1 MASLNDIQ
9 LNPQSILKKQFR
21 TKMKGYDSDEVDSY
35 LDTII
40 SDYST
45 FATIIEDLQTQISEL
60 KEQNKNNQ
68 ASSQSTAPK
77 LDFKN
82 EEIEDDVKTY
92 TPHTVQKPA
101 ISSNTDDKETPE
113 LTTNVAM
120 IQRIST
126 LERKVYNLEQRMNRQ
141 DRTYQA
147 N

>member
-45 FATIIEDLQTQISEL
+45 FATIIEDLQTQISDL
-60 KEQNKNNQ
+60 KAQQKQ
-68 ASSQSTAPK
+68 QTAKSTAPK

-92 TPHTVQKPA
+92 TPQKVQKA
-101 ISSNTDDKETPE
+101 AVSNLNEDKEAPE

>member
-60 KEQNKNNQ
+60 KAQQKQ
-68 ASSQSTAPK
+68 ASTQNTAPK

-82 EEIEDDVKTY
+82 EEVEDDVKTY
-92 TPHTVQKPA
+92 TPHNIQKP
-101 ISSNTDDKETPE
+101 IVSS
-113 LTTNVAM
+113 
-120 IQRIST
+120 
-126 LERKVYNLEQRMNRQ
+126 
-141 DRTYQA
+141 
-147 N
+147 

>member
-45 FATIIEDLQTQISEL
+45 FATIIEDLQAQISEL
-60 KEQNKNNQ
+60 KAQQKQ
-68 ASSQSTAPK
+68 APTQSDAPK
-77 LDFKN
+77 LD
-82 EEIEDDVKTY
+82 
-92 TPHTVQKPA
+92 
-101 ISSNTDDKETPE
+101 

-126 LERKVYNLEQRMNRQ
+126 LERKVYNLEQRMNQQ

>member
-45 FATIIEDLQTQISEL
+45 FATIIEDLQTQISDL
-60 KEQNKNNQ
+60 KAQQKQ
-68 ASSQSTAPK
+68 QTAKSTAPN

-92 TPHTVQKPA
+92 TPQKVQKA
-101 ISSNTDDKETPE
+101 AVSNLNEDKEAPE

-126 LERKVYNLEQRMNRQ
+126 LERKVYNLEQRMNQQ

>member
-45 FATIIEDLQTQISEL
+45 FATIIEDLQTQISDL
-60 KEQNKNNQ
+60 KAQQKQ
-68 ASSQSTAPK
+68 QTAKSTAPK

-92 TPHTVQKPA
+92 TPQKKKKA
-101 ISSNTDDKETPE
+101 AVNNTNEDKEAPE

-126 LERKVYNLEQRMNRQ
+126 LERKVYNLEQRMNQQ

>member
-35 LDTII
+35 LDIII

-45 FATIIEDLQTQISEL
+45 FATIIEDLQTQISDL
-60 KEQNKNNQ
+60 KAQQKQ
-68 ASSQSTAPK
+68 QTAKSTAPK

-92 TPHTVQKPA
+92 TPQKVQKA
-101 ISSNTDDKETPE
+101 AVNNTNEDKEAPE

-126 LERKVYNLEQRMNRQ
+126 LERKVYNLEQRMNQQ

>member
-45 FATIIEDLQTQISEL
+45 FATIIEDLQAQISEL
-60 KEQNKNNQ
+60 KV
-68 ASSQSTAPK
+68 
-77 LDFKN
+77 
-82 EEIEDDVKTY
+82 EDDVKTY
-92 TPHTVQKPA
+92 TPHNIQKPIVNSA
-101 ISSNTDDKETPE
+101 NEEKEAPE

-126 LERKVYNLEQRMNRQ
+126 LERKVYNLEQRMNQQ

>member
-45 FATIIEDLQTQISEL
+45 FATIIEDLQTQISDL
-60 KEQNKNNQ
+60 KAQQKQ
-68 ASSQSTAPK
+68 QTAKSTAPK

-92 TPHTVQKPA
+92 TPQKLHKA
-101 ISSNTDDKETPE
+101 AVSNLNEDKEAPE

-126 LERKVYNLEQRMNRQ
+126 LERKVYNLEQRMNQQ

>member
-21 TKMKGYDSDEVDSY
+21 TKMKDYDSDEVDSY

-45 FATIIEDLQTQISEL
+45 FATIIEDLQAQISEL
-60 KEQNKNNQ
+60 KAQQKQ
-68 ASSQSTAPK
+68 APTQSDAPK

-82 EEIEDDVKTY
+82 EE
-92 TPHTVQKPA
+92 
-101 ISSNTDDKETPE
+101 KEAPE

-126 LERKVYNLEQRMNRQ
+126 LERKVYNLEQRMNQQ

>member
-45 FATIIEDLQTQISEL
+45 FATIIEDLQTQISDL
-60 KEQNKNNQ
+60 KAQQKQ
-68 ASSQSTAPK
+68 QTAKSTAPK

-92 TPHTVQKPA
+92 TPQKVQKA
-101 ISSNTDDKETPE
+101 AVSNLNEDKEAPE

-126 LERKVYNLEQRMNRQ
+126 LERKVYNLEQRINKQ

>member
-45 FATIIEDLQTQISEL
+45 FATIIEDLQTQISDL
-60 KEQNKNNQ
+60 KAQQKQ
-68 ASSQSTAPK
+68 QTAKSTAPK

-92 TPHTVQKPA
+92 TPQKVQKTA
-101 ISSNTDDKETPE
+101 VNNTNEEKETPE

-126 LERKVYNLEQRMNRQ
+126 LERKVYNLEQRMNQQ

>member
-40 SDYST
+40 SDYSN
-45 FATIIEDLQTQISEL
+45 FATIIEDLQTQISDL
-60 KEQNKNNQ
+60 KAQQKQ
-68 ASSQSTAPK
+68 TAAKSTAPK

-92 TPHTVQKPA
+92 TPQKVQKA
-101 ISSNTDDKETPE
+101 AVNNTNEEKETPE

-126 LERKVYNLEQRMNRQ
+126 LERKVYNLEQRMNQQ

>member
-21 TKMKGYDSDEVDSY
+21 TKMKGYDSDEVDSN

-45 FATIIEDLQTQISEL
+45 FATIIEDLQTQISDL
-60 KEQNKNNQ
+60 KAQQKQ
-68 ASSQSTAPK
+68 QTAKSTAPK

-92 TPHTVQKPA
+92 TPQKVQKA
-101 ISSNTDDKETPE
+101 AVSNLNEDKEAPE

-126 LERKVYNLEQRMNRQ
+126 LERKVYNLEQRMNQQ

>member
-45 FATIIEDLQTQISEL
+45 FATIIEDLQTQISDL
-60 KEQNKNNQ
+60 KAQQKQ
-68 ASSQSTAPK
+68 QTAKSTAPK

-82 EEIEDDVKTY
+82 EENEDDVKTY
-92 TPHTVQKPA
+92 TPQKVQKA
-101 ISSNTDDKETPE
+101 AVNNTNEDKEAPE

-126 LERKVYNLEQRMNRQ
+126 LERKVYNLEQRMNQQ

>member
-45 FATIIEDLQTQISEL
+45 FATIIEDLQTQISDL
-60 KEQNKNNQ
+60 KAQQKQ
-68 ASSQSTAPK
+68 QTAKSTAPK
-77 LDFKN
+77 LDFKK
-82 EEIEDDVKTY
+82 EEMEDDVRTY
-92 TPHTVQKPA
+92 TPQKVQKA
-101 ISSNTDDKETPE
+101 AVNNTNEDKEAPE

-126 LERKVYNLEQRMNRQ
+126 LERKVYNLEQRMNQQ

>member
-45 FATIIEDLQTQISEL
+45 FATIIEDLQTQISDL
-60 KEQNKNNQ
+60 KAQQKQ
-68 ASSQSTAPK
+68 QTAKSTAPK

-92 TPHTVQKPA
+92 TPQKVQKA
-101 ISSNTDDKETPE
+101 AVSNLNEDKKAPE

-126 LERKVYNLEQRMNRQ
+126 LERKVYNLEQRMNQQ

>member
-45 FATIIEDLQTQISEL
+45 FATIIEDLQTQISDL
-60 KEQNKNNQ
+60 KAQQKQ
-68 ASSQSTAPK
+68 QTAKSTARK
-77 LDFKN
+77 LDFEN

-92 TPHTVQKPA
+92 TPQKVQKA
-101 ISSNTDDKETPE
+101 AVNNTNEDKEAPE

-126 LERKVYNLEQRMNRQ
+126 LERKVYNLEQRMNQQ

>member
-45 FATIIEDLQTQISEL
+45 FATIIEDLQTQISDL
-60 KEQNKNNQ
+60 KAQQKQ
-68 ASSQSTAPK
+68 QTAKSTAPK
-77 LDFKN
+77 LDLKN

-92 TPHTVQKPA
+92 TPQKVQKA
-101 ISSNTDDKETPE
+101 AVSNLNEDKEAPE

-126 LERKVYNLEQRMNRQ
+126 LERKVYNLEQRMNQQ

>member
-45 FATIIEDLQTQISEL
+45 FATIIEDLQTQISDL
-60 KEQNKNNQ
+60 KAQQKQQ
-68 ASSQSTAPK
+68 AAKSTAPK

-82 EEIEDDVKTY
+82 EEIKDDVKTY
-92 TPHTVQKPA
+92 TPQKVQKA
-101 ISSNTDDKETPE
+101 AVNNTNEDKEAPE

-126 LERKVYNLEQRMNRQ
+126 LERKVYNLEQRMNQQ

>member
-45 FATIIEDLQTQISEL
+45 FATIIEDLQTQISDL
-60 KEQNKNNQ
+60 KAQQKQ
-68 ASSQSTAPK
+68 QTAKSTAPK

-92 TPHTVQKPA
+92 TPQKVHKA
-101 ISSNTDDKETPE
+101 AVNNTNEDKEAPE

-126 LERKVYNLEQRMNRQ
+126 LERKVYNLEQRMNQQ

>member
-21 TKMKGYDSDEVDSY
+21 TKMKGYDSDKVDSY

-45 FATIIEDLQTQISEL
+45 FATIIEDLQTQISDL
-60 KEQNKNNQ
+60 KAQQKQ
-68 ASSQSTAPK
+68 QTAKSTAPK

-92 TPHTVQKPA
+92 TPQKVQKA
-101 ISSNTDDKETPE
+101 AVSNLNEDKEAPE

-126 LERKVYNLEQRMNRQ
+126 LERKVYNLEQRMNQQ